1 MKKLLIPML
10 LLFVEISFG
19 QTNYYSFNSDSIYSE
34 KRVKQIF
41 EIIIKSD
48 PDSFFV
54 TPTIYHRVLK
64 NDSTI
69 NYLSFVMKKKKS
81 VNDKSRFKFEFKQ
94 DSLFLFLNKKLP
106 EFNLKDLNGNEFS
119 STKLIGKPTLI
130 NYWAI
135 YCGPC
140 VAEFPQLDELKA
152 KYCAKM
158 NFIAIAENTCTEGE
172 LNKFLEKHP
181 FSFHILQNGEG
192 YKKTL
197 KIGAI
202 PKNIFI
208 DKEGIIRYIEENYPS
223 EIDQKTGKKIF
234 PENNIFVRNIKKLTN

>member
-10 LLFVEISFG
+10 LLFVEISLG
-19 QTNYYSFNSDSIYSE
+19 QTNYYSFNSDSIYNE
-34 KRVKQIF
+34 MRIEQIF
-41 EIIIKSD
+41 EQIIKTN
-48 PDSFFV
+48 PDSFYV

-69 NYLSFVMKKKKS
+69 NYLSFVARKK
-81 VNDKSRFKFEFKQ
+81 VTTANKSRFIFEFKQ

-106 EFNLKDLNGNEFS
+106 EFNLKDLNGKEFS
-119 STKLIGKPTLI
+119 SSKLIGKPTLI

-140 VAEFPQLDELKA
+140 VAEFPQLDELKV
-152 KYCAKM
+152 KYGEKM

-172 LNKFLEKHP
+172 LNKFLIKHP
-181 FSFHILQNGEG
+181 FSFYILQNGEE

-234 PENNIFVRNIKKLTN
+234 TENNVFVRNIEKLTN

>member
-1 MKKLLIPML
+1 MRKLLIPML

-34 KRVKQIF
+34 KRIKQIF
-41 EIIIKSD
+41 ELIIKTN
-48 PDSFFV
+48 PNSFFI
-54 TPTIYHRVLK
+54 TPTIYHRIVK

-69 NYLSFVMKKKKS
+69 NYLSFVVQKKES
-81 VNDKSRFKFEFKQ
+81 TDNKSRFKFEFKQ

-106 EFNLKDLNGNEFS
+106 DFKLKDLNGNEFS
-119 STKLIGKPTLI
+119 SSRLIGKPTLI

-140 VAEFPQLDELKA
+140 VAEFPQLDELKV
-152 KYCAKM
+152 KYGAKM

-181 FSFHILQNGEG
+181 FSFYILQNGEE

-202 PKNIFI
+202 PRNIFI
-208 DKEGIIRYIEENYPS
+208 DKNGIIRYIQANYPY

-234 PENNIFVRNIKKLTN
+234 TENNIFVRNIEKLTN